1 MLTPDDYLEIYW
13 KAYVNYEASEIPG
26 RSPIKQKDLMKYA
39 LNAVINAAKQE
50 QVKEMAGQYLNFSNH

>member
-13 KAYVNYEASEIPG
+13 KAYVNYGALEIPG
-26 RSPIKQKDLMKYA
+26 RNKINQKDLMKDA